1 MIIREA
7 NTNDINFITSS
18 WSQSYY
24 PKSNLS
30 FDDYKHFQNKLMKT
44 ILHNSY
50 NTVAVDDTDQ
60 SLIFGWIC
68 HYLYNNEPVVHY
80 LYVKAIYRRL
90 GVAKALMNE
99 VMGNDKEYYYYT
111 HKPENNKILDALTFV
126 GGDYCEHLRYREFY
140 EEA

>member
-1 MIIREA
+1 MIIRDA
-7 NTNDINFITSS
+7 NSKDLAFITSS

-24 PKSNLS
+24 PQSNLS
-30 FDDYKHFQNKLMKT
+30 FDDYKHFQNILMKT
-44 ILHNSY
+44 ILKDSY
-50 NTVAVDDTDQ
+50 NLIACDDTDQ
-60 SLIFGWIC
+60 DVIFGWIC
-68 HYLYNNEPVVHY
+68 HTEYLNEPVVHY

-111 HKPENNKILDALTFV
+111 HNPENKKILEALTFV

-140 EEA
+140 K